1 MMDKSK
7 LNRIINIFREEMSLG
22 GGGAMYRGSGREDSG
37 SPTAGYD
44 PVLEFDGRKK
54 KYKSL
59 SKFYQN
65 SVRNLKNGK
74 KHGGESKSKNG

>member
-22 GGGAMYRGSGREDSG
+22 GGGGAMYRGSEKSDSG

-59 SKFYQN
+59 SKFYQD
-65 SVRNLKNGK
+65 SIRNLKNGNK
-74 KHGGESKSKNG
+74 RQAALRSE

>member
-1 MMDKSK
+1 MDKSK

-44 PVLEFDGRKK
+44 HVLEFDGRKK
-54 KYKSL
+54 KYKTL
-59 SKFYQN
+59 SKFYQD
-65 SVRNLKNGK
+65 SIKQL
-74 KHGGESKSKNG
+74 KHGRKHGERTKSKS

>member
-1 MMDKSK
+1 MSK
-7 LNRIINIFREEMSLG
+7 YIDRIIDTFREDMSLG
-22 GGGAMYRGSGREDSG
+22 SGGGAMYRGSEKSNSG

-59 SKFYQN
+59 SKFYHD
-65 SVRNLKNGK
+65 SIKKLKNGNRRD
-74 KHGGESKSKNG
+74 G